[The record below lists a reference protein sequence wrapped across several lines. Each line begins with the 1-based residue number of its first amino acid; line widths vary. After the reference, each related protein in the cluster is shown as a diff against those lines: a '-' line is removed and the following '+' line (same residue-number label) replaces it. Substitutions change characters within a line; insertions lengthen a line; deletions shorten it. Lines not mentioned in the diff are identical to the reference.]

1 MGGDEYASHLGS
13 SAMERPTGECPDGEA
28 SDRHGR
34 ARHDNRRVRDS
45 EPWQAPSEPAIPDA
59 GAMRVVYELALRSR
73 RRDMGIDR
81 AAMLRP
87 WTSIS

>member
-1 MGGDEYASHLGS
+1 
-13 SAMERPTGECPDGEA
+13 MERPTGECPDGEA

-59 GAMRVVYELALRSR
+59 GAMRARV
-73 RRDMGIDR
+73 R
-81 AAMLRP
+81 ARAQVTEERHGH
-87 WTSIS
+87 